1 MRYFHS
7 LAALDSTLR
16 GALTLGALLA
26 LVFGVA
32 FFGAFGI
39 YRQLDAALEVERTL
53 VKAEHQLSDVL
64 RAQLDEE
71 AGLRGFLAT
80 KQQSFLEPFLS
91 QADGFDK
98 QADQLQ
104 SVVRDL
110 DINKSDLAPLLIE
123 MKLLHASWE
132 QGVAR
137 PLLRSPQA
145 PNAVEL
151 QTLGKVLTDR
161 LRSASMHVD
170 QLLNARLLRAQNDL
184 RRRVNLM
191 VGEVLAAIL
200 LFGATGIMYVGSR
213 TRMLARIGRERAI
226 IETLQ
231 GAFRTGWDSL
241 PGSRVG
247 TAYISA
253 TADADVGGDLYDVCK
268 LDETRGL
275 LLVADVSGKGIEA
288 AVNTAFIKYSIRMAA
303 RAYGTPA
310 RILSEFNTV
319 FMATI
324 KEPNLFVSAF
334 VGIVDVR
341 AMTLCYAGAGHA
353 TNYLRRADAVRQ
365 LSATGPLIGLDRDM
379 TFGEQTM
386 NLVQGDMLVL
396 ATDGLTEAR
405 DARGIQLQEHAMSL
419 MAAASTDP
427 QQCADELVAAVRR
440 HSGETLR
447 DDLAL
452 LVLALDGCA

>member
-1 MRYFHS
+1 MCRFHPFAS
-7 LAALDSTLR
+7 LDANVR

-26 LVFGVA
+26 FVFVIA

-39 YRQLDAALEVERTL
+39 YRQLDAAVEVERTL

-80 KQQSFLEPFLS
+80 KQRNFLDPFLS
-91 QADGFDK
+91 QADVFDK
-98 QADQLQ
+98 QVDQLQ
-104 SVVRDL
+104 FAVGAL

-132 QGVAR
+132 EGVAR
-137 PLLRSPQA
+137 PLLDAPQA
-145 PNAVEL
+145 PHSVEL
-151 QTLGKVLTDR
+151 ETLGKVLIDR
-161 LRSASMHVD
+161 LRFDITHVD

-184 RRRVNLM
+184 RGRIDYM

-200 LFGATGIMYVGSR
+200 LFGSIGIIYVGSR
-213 TRMLARIGRERAI
+213 TRMLARIGRERSI

-231 GAFRTGWDSL
+231 GAFRTGWDAL

-247 TAYISA
+247 TAYVSA

-268 LDETRGL
+268 LDDTRGL

-303 RAYGTPA
+303 RAYGDPA
-310 RILSEFNTV
+310 RILSEFNNV

-334 VGIVDVR
+334 VGIVDVH

-353 TNYLRRADAVRQ
+353 TNYLRRDGVVRQ
-365 LSATGPLIGLDRDM
+365 LPATGPIIGIGRDV
-379 TFGEQTM
+379 TFGEKTM
-386 NLVQGDMLVL
+386 KLKRADMLVL

-405 DARGIQLQEHAMSL
+405 DARGKQIQDDAISL
-419 MAAASTDP
+419 VRNASTDP
-427 QQCADELVAAVRR
+427 QRCADELVAAVRS
-440 HSGETLR
+440 HSGGTLR

-452 LVLALDGCA
+452 LVLSLDGRC